1 VGAVS
6 TVLVIPSLH
15 PSDDFP
21 GLVAEMQAAGLTD
34 VLVVDDGS
42 GPSYAHVFE
51 AIAAREGC
59 TVLTQPENLGKG
71 AALKTAMRHCLERPQ
86 VTGIVT
92 ADSDGQH
99 SAPDILAVSEQ
110 LAEAMREDERVCV
123 LGVRDFDLPD
133 LPTKSRIG
141 NHLTTGI
148 VKVLLGRS
156 IPDTQTGLRGFSR
169 ELLPE
174 LLKVRGTRFEY
185 EMNSLMWMLGH
196 QVRVDEVPIETIYHD
211 EDNSQTH
218 FRPVQDSVRIY
229 GHLFAQAA
237 GFVLTS
243 LLGFVVDVALFAVII
258 DAAFDGAS
266 HFEAVAS
273 ATVAARVVSA
283 LFNFALNRQLVFQS
297 KEKASKALGRYFTLA
312 AGLLVSSALLTTVV
326 AWLLQGHVVWA
337 KIIVDGCLFVAS
349 YLLQRRW
356 VFAHPRSQTV
366 HPEPPSA

>member
-1 VGAVS
+1 MS

-15 PSDDFP
+15 PSQEFP
-21 GLVAEMQAAGLTD
+21 GLVAEMQAAGFTD

-42 GPSYAHVFE
+42 GPAYAPVFD
-51 AIAAREGC
+51 AIAARPGC
-59 TVLTQPENLGKG
+59 AVIALEENLGKG
-71 AALKTAMRHCLERPQ
+71 GALKTAMRHCLERPD
-86 VTGIVT
+86 VTAVVT

-99 SAPDILAVSEQ
+99 STQDILAVSEQ
-110 LAEAMREDERVCV
+110 LATAMREDERVCV

-141 NHLTTGI
+141 NQLTTGV

-169 ELLPE
+169 QLLPE
-174 LLKVRGTRFEY
+174 LLAVRGTRFEY
-185 EMNSLMWMLGH
+185 EMNALMWMLGH

-237 GFVLTS
+237 GFVITS

-258 DAAFDGAS
+258 DAAFDGAA
-266 HFEAVAS
+266 HFTAVAT
-273 ATVAARVVSA
+273 ATVAARIVSA
-283 LFNFALNRQLVFQS
+283 LFNFALNRRLVFQS
-297 KEKASKALGRYFTLA
+297 KEKASHALARYFALAVGLLA
-312 AGLLVSSALLTTVV
+312 ASAVLTTVV
-326 AWLLQGHVVWA
+326 AGVLQGHVVWA

-356 VFAHPRSQTV
+356 VFAHPRSHTLQ
-366 HPEPPSA
+366 H